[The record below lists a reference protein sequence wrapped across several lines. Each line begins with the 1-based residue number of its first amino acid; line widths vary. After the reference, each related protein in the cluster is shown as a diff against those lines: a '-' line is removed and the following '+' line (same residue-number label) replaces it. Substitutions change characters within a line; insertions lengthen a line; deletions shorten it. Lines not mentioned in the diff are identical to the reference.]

1 MKSSK
6 SPVTSAPQCG
16 LPGCTK
22 PAPLK
27 CSRCKEVRYCSKE
40 HQKSHWKLHKKLCVP
55 PGERIA
61 APGSIAAQ
69 AASIPVKSVEEE
81 DKCIICLDNT
91 VSTKLKPCQHSVCC
105 KACVEELFRR
115 RQPCPLC
122 RKQIS
127 GWEVGKFVGSLG
139 AHGLWPTSLKN
150 LMQLGSGEGF
160 NEYFQ
165 DLFVGNEASYL
176 KWKEV
181 FDVLEIVGVGEEGGG
196 ESLEQQVLKI
206 TGSEDMEKLRAL
218 EKLCSPEFFDDVS
231 LLVVVSR
238 RVLEVLELK
247 MEKKGKVQGKKK
259 KKKADPGKVEVF
271 LDACLA
277 LGRACS
283 FGVDADFDDVIRYV
297 KQAKEGYEEQLG
309 ADSEKTLE
317 ATKCLICVT
326 RMSDEDRI
334 DKLKAVVDRMVRA
347 LGEESIVTL
356 DALNDLGKDLMGNGE
371 YEEARKVF
379 ERCLAGREKV
389 LGKDRKEMW
398 GTVHNLGLVYHN
410 GLNDYEKALK
420 YYERALKGFEKTLGK
435 THPETLETVQ
445 CCAIVYAM
453 KRDFQNAA
461 ENFRKVVDGNV
472 AQLGKD
478 HESTKRSVRNLAGV
492 YLEARESEKL
502 SELKKEFPWML
513 SWMPRYA

>member
-1 MKSSK
+1 MTTLLASLRDDCDISTPDTQ
-6 SPVTSAPQCG
+6 SPGSGGHNKIV
-16 LPGCTK
+16 
-22 PAPLK
+22 
-27 CSRCKEVRYCSKE
+27 KEVEDR
-40 HQKSHWKLHKKLCVP
+40 V
-55 PGERIA
+55 I
-61 APGSIAAQ
+61 
-69 AASIPVKSVEEE
+69 ASIKELESDLPEMGKMGEE

-105 KACVEELFRR
+105 KPCAEELLRR
-115 RQPCPLC
+115 GQPCPLC

-127 GWEVGKFVGSLG
+127 GWEVGKFIGSLG

-150 LMQLGSGEGF
+150 LMQLASGEGF

-165 DLFVGNEASYL
+165 DLFVGNEAPYVR
-176 KWKEV
+176 WKEV

-238 RVLEVLELK
+238 RVLEVLELA
-247 MEKKGKVQGKKK
+247 MKKKEKVQGKKKKKKKK
-259 KKKADPGKVEVF
+259 KKKADPGKVEV

-283 FGVDADFDDVIRYV
+283 FGVGADFDDVIRYV
-297 KQAKEGYEEQLG
+297 KRAKEGYEEQLG

-334 DKLKAVVDRMVRA
+334 DKLKAVVDRMVGA

-356 DALNDLGKDLMGNGE
+356 DTLNELGIELKINEE

-389 LGKDRKEMW
+389 LGE
-398 GTVHNLGLVYHN
+398 
-410 GLNDYEKALK
+410 
-420 YYERALKGFEKTLGK
+420 
-435 THPETLETVQ
+435 
-445 CCAIVYAM
+445 
-453 KRDFQNAA
+453 
-461 ENFRKVVDGNV
+461 
-472 AQLGKD
+472 D
-478 HESTKRSVRNLAGV
+478 HRRHA
-492 YLEARESEKL
+492 
-502 SELKKEFPWML
+502 
-513 SWMPRYA
+513 

>member
-6 SPVTSAPQCG
+6 SPVTSVPQCF
-16 LPGCTK
+16 LPGCSK

-40 HQKSHWKLHKKLCVP
+40 HQKSHWKIHKKLCVP

-61 APGSIAAQ
+61 APGSFAAQ
-69 AASIPVKSVEEE
+69 AASIPVKSVEEEE

-127 GWEVGKFVGSLG
+127 GWEVGKFIGSLG

-150 LMQLGSGEGF
+150 LMQLASGEGF
-160 NEYFQ
+160 NEYFRN
-165 DLFVGNEASYL
+165 LFVGNEASYL
-176 KWKEV
+176 RWKEV
-181 FDVLEIVGVGEEGGG
+181 FDVLEIVGVREEGGG

-206 TGSEDMEKLRAL
+206 TGSEDMKKLRAL

-238 RVLEVLELK
+238 RVLEVLE
-247 MEKKGKVQGKKK
+247 
-259 KKKADPGKVEVF
+259 ADPGKVEV

-334 DKLKAVVDRMVRA
+334 DKLKAVVDRMVGT

-356 DALNDLGKDLMGNGE
+356 DALNDLGQDLMGNGE

-379 ERCLAGREKV
+379 ERCLAGRKKV
-389 LGKDRKEMW
+389 LGEDRKEMW
-398 GTVHNLGLVYHN
+398 DTVHNLGLVYDK
-410 GLNDYEKALK
+410 GLKDDEKALK
-420 YYERALKGFEKTLGK
+420 YFERALKGFEKTLGK
-435 THPETLETVQ
+435 THPATLETVQ

-478 HESTKRSVRNLAGV
+478 HESTKRSIRNLAGCLMV
-492 YLEARESEKL
+492 SSSVRIVDRSSIEVWILT
-502 SELKKEFPWML
+502 
-513 SWMPRYA
+513 